1 MARITVEDCL
11 TQETNRFG
19 LVLLAAKRAK
29 QLLGGAKQAIADN
42 RGNKSMM
49 NEKPPS
55 FYEDDLERYRN
66 KFRAS
71 IENR

>member
-1 MARITVEDCL
+1 MSI
-11 TQETNRFG
+11 
-19 LVLLAAKRAK
+19 
-29 QLLGGAKQAIADN
+29 N

-49 NEKPPS
+49 HEHPPS

-71 IENR
+71 IENRQHFKKKVEKIFRSKEGGSTSFEGEIWHQILAKKK

>member
-1 MARITVEDCL
+1 MNGYANESRMTI
-11 TQETNRFG
+11 
-19 LVLLAAKRAK
+19 
-29 QLLGGAKQAIADN
+29 N

-49 NEKPPS
+49 NERPPN

-71 IENR
+71 IEHR